1 MNVSIV
7 LGALFIACQIAT
19 FPKLPSSLFQVH
31 NKIKEDILFKIMNDL
46 LSSSMGLCLLARNLP
61 KVSAF
66 FQLRK
71 SSLTLVLGHRIERG
85 EVGKAFFIIFFLF
98 LFKCK
103 ELRLNV
109 YIIILFTFWYS
120 PFSFQG
126 LLGGYISRSSIYED
140 YTFSF
145 QIVQYFHQ
153 LQEVIIKIV
162 DQHQHQIRSF

>member
-7 LGALFIACQIAT
+7 LGALFIACQITT

-31 NKIKEDILFKIMNDL
+31 NKIKEDILFKIMNYL

-85 EVGKAFFIIFFLF
+85 EVGKAFLYHFFFVSIQMQRIKIECLYHYSFHILVLSF
-98 LFKCK
+98 L
-103 ELRLNV
+103 
-109 YIIILFTFWYS
+109 
-120 PFSFQG
+120 
-126 LLGGYISRSSIYED
+126 LLGAFRGIYIKV
-140 YTFSF
+140 FN
-145 QIVQYFHQ
+145 
-153 LQEVIIKIV
+153 L
-162 DQHQHQIRSF
+162 